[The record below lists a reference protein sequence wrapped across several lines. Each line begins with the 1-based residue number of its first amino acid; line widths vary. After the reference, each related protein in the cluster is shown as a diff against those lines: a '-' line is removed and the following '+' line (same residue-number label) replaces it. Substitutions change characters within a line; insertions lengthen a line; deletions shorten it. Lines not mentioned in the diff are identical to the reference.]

1 MDNQEKIYMPVPQ
14 QLGRGDRMGRGP
26 YEKSGMIEDTGL
38 PPGKQIHERFDI
50 FFPVDE
56 VEVDGKFVNQPT
68 AYDLDIEVKL
78 WYRPF
83 GTPNSDPFLWN
94 EFKKT
99 VTISSK
105 GK

>member
-1 MDNQEKIYMPVPQ
+1 
-14 QLGRGDRMGRGP
+14 
-26 YEKSGMIEDTGL
+26 
-38 PPGKQIHERFDI
+38 
-50 FFPVDE
+50 